1 MFVHSRVCRSSS
13 LPETNATKMTKEIIN
28 MTEHKAKQPHY
39 APTVLRHFAGMLF
52 QRAGLQADKAETV
65 AELLVEADLMGH
77 TTHGLGL
84 ADRYLQAI
92 VDGSM
97 RAAGDPEIIS
107 DRGAC
112 MSWNGRHLPGV
123 WLTAQAVDLA
133 VERVTTYGTVTVAIG
148 NSHHI
153 GCLAVY
159 LPRATAKGFMVIIA
173 SSDPSAASV
182 APFGGTRALFT
193 PNPIAVGIPTDGAPI
208 LIDTS
213 ASITTNNMSARL
225 IREGRRF
232 PHPWLLDDTGQP
244 TDDPSVLQEQ
254 GTILPAGGLD
264 HGQKG
269 YSWALLV
276 EALTQGLAGFGRAD
290 GPTEWSA
297 SVFVQVIDPSAF
309 AGSAAFTRQ
318 TGWLAN
324 ACRSNPPR
332 PGVERVRVPGEQALV
347 SKDICEREGLALYPG
362 ILNSLRLWAERLDVP
377 YPQPLG

>member
-1 MFVHSRVCRSSS
+1 MI
-13 LPETNATKMTKEIIN
+13 EDQDE
-28 MTEHKAKQPHY
+28 QPRY
-39 APTVLRHFAGMLF
+39 APAVLRNFAGALF
-52 QRAGLQADKAETV
+52 QRAGLEPDKAETV

-92 VDGSM
+92 TDGSM
-97 RAAGDPEIIS
+97 GRAGSPEIIS

-112 MSWNGRHLPGV
+112 VSWNGHRLPGV

-133 VERVTTYGTVTVAIG
+133 VERVNTYGTVTIAIG

-159 LPRATAKGFMVIIA
+159 LPRATARGYMVIIA

-193 PNPIAVGIPTDGAPI
+193 PNPVAVGIPTTGTPL

-225 IREGRRF
+225 ILEGRRF
-232 PHPWLLDDTGQP
+232 PHPWLLDATGQP
-244 TDDPSVLQEQ
+244 TDDPRVLQEQ

-269 YSWALLV
+269 YGWALLI

-290 GPTEWSA
+290 GAREWGA
-297 SVFVQVIDPSAF
+297 SVFVQVIDPAAF
-309 AGSAAFTRQ
+309 AGGAAFTRQ
-318 TGWLAN
+318 TTWLTE

-332 PGVERVRVPGEQALV
+332 PGVERVRVPGEQAWA
-347 SKDICEREGLALYPG
+347 SKATALKEGLTLYPG
-362 ILNSLRLWAERLDVP
+362 ILDGLRSWAERLDVP
-377 YPQPLG
+377 LPQPLG